1 MKRTVIMVLVVFF
14 VAILAISAGHAKSQG
29 QVAGANA
36 GVHPIAGQGTAGTP
50 AAATG
55 PAPDF
60 SGTTLAGAPVS
71 LASYQG
77 KPLILIFWASW

>member
-14 VAILAISAGHAKSQG
+14 IVILAVAAGRAKSQG
-29 QVAGANA
+29 QTTGANA
-36 GVHPIAGQGTAGTP
+36 GVHPIAGQGTAGAP
-50 AAATG
+50 AAANS
-55 PAPDF
+55 PAPAF

-71 LASYQG
+71 LASYRG